1 MRVLLP
7 NDLAEI
13 VRKKVET
20 DRYEDAV
27 DVIQEA
33 LHLLDAEEESAIA
46 ELREKVEAGERALER
61 GEYTTIN
68 SKEELDAF
76 LEDICDQKSQDN

>member
-1 MRVLLP
+1 MRILLP

-27 DVIQEA
+27 DVIHEA
-33 LHLLDAEEESAIA
+33 LHLLDAYEERKLDH
-46 ELREKVEAGERALER
+46 LREAVAESERSGPAEPFDMQKFMEKLHAEDEEALQA
-61 GEYTTIN
+61 
-68 SKEELDAF
+68 KD
-76 LEDICDQKSQDN
+76 